1 MVKGKNK
8 IKETKIVNEDVTQIR
23 NLIITLIIVVAVC
36 TGLYFLTDAMIN
48 KENNKEEETQ
58 EVEFDYNIA
67 SVGTMFNRPE
77 SEYFVLIYSTENDG
91 SNYDSILNSY
101 RSSDNYVKTYF
112 VDLDKKINSHIL
124 TDKLNKKPTNS
135 KEVSVK
141 GATLYKIKD
150 GKVTNCYSTLETITD
165 ALK

>member
-23 NLIITLIIVVAVC
+23 NLIIMLIVVVAVC
-36 TGLYFLTDAMIN
+36 TGIYFLTDAMIK
-48 KENNKEEETQ
+48 KENTKEEETK
-58 EVEFDYNIA
+58 EVEIDYVIA

-91 SNYDSILNSY
+91 SKYSSLLNSY
-101 RSSDNYVKTYF
+101 RSSDNYIKTYF
-112 VDLDKKINSHIL
+112 IDLDKKINSHIL
-124 TDKLNKKPTNS
+124 TDTLNKKPTNS
-135 KEVSVK
+135 NEVSVT

-150 GKVTNCYSTLETITD
+150 GKVTKCYSTLETITD

>member
-23 NLIITLIIVVAVC
+23 NLIIMLIVVVAVC
-36 TGLYFLTDAMIN
+36 TGIYFLTDAMIK
-48 KENNKEEETQ
+48 KENTKEEETK
-58 EVEFDYNIA
+58 EVEIDYDIA

-77 SEYFVLIYSTENDG
+77 SEYFVLIYSTENYL
-91 SNYDSILNSY
+91 SKYSSLLNSY
-101 RSSDNYVKTYF
+101 RSSDNYIKTYF
-112 VDLDKKINSHIL
+112 IDLDKKINSHIL
-124 TDKLNKKPTNS
+124 TDTLNKKPTNS
-135 KEVSVK
+135 NEVSVT

-150 GKVTNCYSTLETITD
+150 GKVTKCYSTLETITD

>member
-1 MVKGKNK
+1 MVKGKK
-8 IKETKIVNEDVTQIR
+8 KLKQTKIVNEDVTQIR
-23 NLIITLIIVVAVC
+23 NLIIILVVVVAVC
-36 TGLYFLTDAMIN
+36 TGLYFLTDTMIK
-48 KENNKEEETQ
+48 KENNKEEETT
-58 EVEFDYNIA
+58 EIEFDYNIA

-91 SNYDSILNSY
+91 SKYNSLLDTY

-112 VDLDKKINSHIL
+112 IDLDKKINSHIL
-124 TDKLNKKPTNS
+124 TEELNKKPKNS

-141 GATLYKIKD
+141 GATLYKIKG